1 MYSDFLCIFDLM
13 KGKTVIITGGS
24 SGIGKALVYAF
35 AQKGNNV
42 VNASRNG
49 ERLKEIEQDLTSQGY
64 SVVSVVADVSK
75 EEDCKRIAETC
86 LEHFGKIDILV
97 NNAGISMRAAF
108 IDLELDVVRSVM
120 NTNFWGTVYCTK
132 YALPHIL
139 KNKGS
144 IVGVSSIAGFQGL
157 PGRTGY
163 SASKFAIHGFLDTL
177 RIEHLHQHLHVMVAC
192 PGFTST
198 NIRKT
203 ALNKDGHIQGESPR
217 DESKMMTAEQVA
229 HRIISG
235 IRHRRRTL
243 IMTSKGKLIV
253 FLNKMFP
260 WFIDKQTFNAM
271 AQEPNSP
278 IK

>member
-1 MYSDFLCIFDLM
+1 M
-13 KGKTVIITGGS
+13 KGKVVIITGGS

-35 AQKGNNV
+35 AQKGSKV
-42 VNASRNG
+42 VNAARN
-49 ERLKEIEQDLTSQGY
+49 EVKLKEIEQDLTSKGLT
-64 SVVSVVADVSK
+64 VASVVADVSL
-75 EEDCKRIAETC
+75 EHDCKRIIETC
-86 LEHFGKIDILV
+86 LEHFGKIDILI

-108 IDLELDVVRSVM
+108 IDLDLDVIRTLM

-139 KNKGS
+139 INKGS
-144 IVGVSSIAGFQGL
+144 IVGISSIAGFQGL

-163 SASKFAIHGFLDTL
+163 SASKFAIHGFMDTL
-177 RIEHLHQHLHVMVAC
+177 RIEHLHEHLHVMVAC
-192 PGFTST
+192 PSFTST

-203 ALNKDGHIQGESPR
+203 ALNKVGHIQGESPR

-229 HRIISG
+229 HRIIRG
-235 IRHRRRTL
+235 ISHRRRTL